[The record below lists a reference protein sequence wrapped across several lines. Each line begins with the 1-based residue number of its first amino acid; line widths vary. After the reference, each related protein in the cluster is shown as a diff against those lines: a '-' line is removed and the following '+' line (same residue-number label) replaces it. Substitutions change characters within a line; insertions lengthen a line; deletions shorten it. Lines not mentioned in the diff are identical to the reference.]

1 MGGLYF
7 GVGKALGSLF
17 GGLLIEAIGERNTFR
32 CFSALSLSAGFA
44 YFLFTLILENR
55 MKGSVDIKE
64 TPSVEHNGEVTM
76 EPVRKEGTTV
86 VNCQEV
92 AKELKSDDS
101 EQGGSLWFLLNE
113 YLSVPEML

>member
-32 CFSALSLSAGFA
+32 CFSALSLSAGFV
-44 YFLFTLILENR
+44 YFLFTLILEKR
-55 MKGSVDIKE
+55 MKGSVHVKE
-64 TPSVEHNGEVTM
+64 TPSVQCGREVTM
-76 EPVRKEGTTV
+76 EPVRKEGTSV

-92 AKELKSDDS
+92 EKELKIDDS
-101 EQGGSLWFLLNE
+101 EQGGSL
-113 YLSVPEML
+113 